1 MSDTNFITALNSS
14 EQKVLGENTN
24 MDPETAKRI
33 FEVGANLFLLDVP
46 INTEIGVDM
55 NSWHT
60 GPNFK
65 GIKMI
70 PPGVHFIY
78 WSSVSKEGQ
87 VAPRSGFFHEFHP
100 KEVMVKRYNP
110 SNESFDDVHDQEEVN
125 RFQINLKN
133 LDTNL
138 GAYPYDS
145 WKKWVSLT
153 NKISTI
159 TIERLEPPSGII
171 QSVTELIPETFKTN
185 RDDMDIDRSSNPE
198 SSSQRNV
205 TEDDRENQKLPKM
218 SCQTS
223 SKIRFTTIPAK
234 YPSNST
240 PAEVTKHSMDSSY
253 QLNKFIEA
261 FHRLYG
267 DAVSNSMTDRNQND
281 EILGELQF
289 SFICFLVGQNY
300 DAFEQWKQLLKM
312 FCTCDEALATQTH
325 LYMTL
330 ISDLHFQIREV
341 PEDFFVDI
349 VSSNNFLVA
358 LLTSLFTLIRD
369 NSDVDSKLKTRI
381 EKFKKSLTLKFQWDF
396 SEIDEMEEPD
406 EDKPVIVA
414 L

>member
-1 MSDTNFITALNSS
+1 M
-14 EQKVLGENTN
+14 G
-24 MDPETAKRI
+24 
-33 FEVGANLFLLDVP
+33 
-46 INTEIGVDM
+46 
-55 NSWHT
+55 
-60 GPNFK
+60 K

-87 VAPRSGFFHEFHP
+87 VAPRSGFFHEFNS
-100 KEVMVKRYNP
+100 KEVLIKKYNP
-110 SNESFDDVHDQEEVN
+110 ISESFDEVIDHDEID
-125 RFQINLKN
+125 RFRVNLKN
-133 LDTNL
+133 LDSNL

-153 NKISTI
+153 NKISSI
-159 TIERLEPPSGII
+159 TIKRLEPPSGII

-185 RDDMDIDRSSNPE
+185 RESVKDEEMISECSN
-198 SSSQRNV
+198 QRNV
-205 TEDDRENQKLPKM
+205 TEEGRENEKLPKM
-218 SCQTS
+218 KCKAS
-223 SKIRFTTIPAK
+223 SQIHFTPIPGK
-234 YPSNST
+234 YPINST
-240 PAEVTKHSMDSSY
+240 PAEITKHSMDSSY
-253 QLNKFIEA
+253 QLNQYLEVFQ
-261 FHRLYG
+261 RLYG
-267 DAVSNSMTDRNQND
+267 DVVSNSMSDRNQAD

-289 SFICFLVGQNY
+289 SFICFLVAQNY

-312 FCTCDEALATQTH
+312 FCTSDEALANHTH

-349 VSSNNFLVA
+349 ISSNNFLVA
-358 LLTSLFTLIRD
+358 LLTSLFTLVRD
-369 NSDVDSKLKTRI
+369 NENVDSKLKTRI
-381 EKFKKSLTLKFQWDF
+381 EKFKKSLSIKFQWDF